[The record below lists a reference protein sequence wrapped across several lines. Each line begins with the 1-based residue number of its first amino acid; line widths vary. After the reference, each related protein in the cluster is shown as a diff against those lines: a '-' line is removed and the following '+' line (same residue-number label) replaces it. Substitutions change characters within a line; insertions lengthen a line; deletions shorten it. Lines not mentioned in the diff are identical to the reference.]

1 MARLQSR
8 QISQLHLYQ
17 VRHAVRVAGTPLS
30 RAQIAEAT
38 GLSQPAVSSLTRR
51 LLRSGALVEVGARPS
66 SGSGRRERELALNA
80 EHAWVVGVRVALHQV
95 TIALSDFAGGVRDT
109 LVVPMP
115 KPPTAAELVRLL
127 ERRIERFLAA
137 AGGAVRA
144 RLAGVG
150 IALPGFIDSM
160 RGEVLW
166 SPALERGRSHAPAP
180 MAEALTRR
188 LGVPVLIENDAN
200 MLALAEQ
207 WFGRSAHVADMA
219 VVTIE
224 HGLGLGLIVNGELHR
239 GHRGIATELAHL
251 QVAPDGPMCRCGKR
265 GCLETYVS
273 HAAVVRQ
280 ARHYGIVPGS
290 DDLPPAEVMQAY
302 SELAALARG
311 GDTRALGVL
320 VRQGQLLGQWIGNVV
335 NLLAPELVLFDGG
348 ATIASDLY
356 EPALRDSMEQA
367 LLLPQ
372 RGLIE
377 LVVRHQGDEAWA
389 RGASSLVLQRLDES
403 SDFLES
409 ISRHG
414 FENDNV
420 ARRPAPPDP
429 PAATAEQRA
438 KRFLTQMETS

>member
-17 VRHAVRVAGTPLS
+17 VRHAVRVAGAPLS

-51 LLRSGALVEVGARPS
+51 LLKSGALVEVGARPS

-95 TIALSDFAGGVRDT
+95 TIALCDFAGGVRDT
-109 LVVPMP
+109 LVVPMA
-115 KPPTAAELVRLL
+115 KPLTASELVRLL

-166 SPALERGRSHAPAP
+166 SPALNPGRHHAPAP
-180 MAEALTRR
+180 MAEALTQR

-207 WFGRSAHVADMA
+207 WFGRLAHVADMA

-224 HGLGLGLIVNGELHR
+224 HGLGLGLIINGELHR
-239 GHRGIATELAHL
+239 GRRGIATELAHL
-251 QVAPDGPMCRCGKR
+251 QVAPDGPACPCGKR

-273 HAAVVRQ
+273 HAAVVRE
-280 ARHYGIVPGS
+280 ARRSAHGAPTE
-290 DDLPPAEVMQAY
+290 DLPPAAVMQAY
-302 SELAALARG
+302 SELAARARS
-311 GDTRALGVL
+311 GDAAALDVL
-320 VRQGQLLGQWIGNVV
+320 VRQGRLLGQWIGNVV
-335 NLLAPELVLFDGG
+335 NLLAPQVVLFDGG
-348 ATIASDLY
+348 STIASDLY
-356 EPALRDSMEQA
+356 EPALRAAMEQA

-372 RGLIE
+372 RGLIQ
-377 LVVRHQGDEAWA
+377 LVMRHQGDEAWA
-389 RGASSLVLQRLDES
+389 RGAASLVLQRLDES
-403 SDFLES
+403 ADFLES

-420 ARRPAPPDP
+420 ARRPTPPDP
-429 PAATAEQRA
+429 AAASAEQRA